1 MGCSQY
7 AIGKGRGL
15 AAVTARIL
23 AAGGIAVAL
32 AGCYPQTTAST
43 NPKYPAD
50 YRERHPILLKE
61 GERTVEVFVGRNR
74 GGLTP
79 QQRADVL
86 AFAHAWRRDATG
98 GVVIEMPVGPSE
110 IAANETVREIHS
122 IFAASG
128 IPQRGV
134 RITRYRPAPGALASI
149 RLNYSRMV
157 AEAGPCGT
165 WPDDIGPAGKNYLA
179 NTTYWNFGCASQRN
193 LAAMVD
199 NPSDLV
205 QPRGEGP
212 VYTARRSVTM
222 DKYRKG
228 EDMSGVY
235 PQGYS
240 PSYEK
245 GKLSDIGK

>member
-1 MGCSQY
+1 MAGSHY

-15 AAVTARIL
+15 TAVTARAFA
-23 AAGGIAVAL
+23 AAGVAIAL
-32 AGCYPQTTAST
+32 AGCNTSQTALNT
-43 NPKYPAD
+43 PKYPAD

-61 GERTVEVFVGRNR
+61 GDRTVEVFVGRNR

-86 AFAHAWRRDATG
+86 AFAQTWRRDATG
-98 GVVIEMPVGPSE
+98 GIVIEMPVGPAE
-110 IAANETVREIHS
+110 MAANESVREIHS

-134 RITRYRPAPGALASI
+134 RIARYRPLPGALASI
-149 RLNYSRMV
+149 RLNYSRMT
-157 AEAGPCGT
+157 AQAGPCGT
-165 WPDDIGPAGKNYLA
+165 WPDDVGPAGKTYMDNV
-179 NTTYWNFGCASQRN
+179 TYWNFGCASQRN
-193 LAAMVD
+193 LAAMVE
-199 NPSDLV
+199 NPADLV

-212 VYTARRSVTM
+212 AYTARRSVVL

-228 EDMSGVY
+228 EDPSGLY